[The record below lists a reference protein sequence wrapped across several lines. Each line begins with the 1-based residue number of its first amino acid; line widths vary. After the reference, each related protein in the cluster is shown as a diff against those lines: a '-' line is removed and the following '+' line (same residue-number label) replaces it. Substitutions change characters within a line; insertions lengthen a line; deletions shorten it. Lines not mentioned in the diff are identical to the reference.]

1 MNDGRFQWDDEK
13 AASNYG
19 KHGVRFEAARNVF
32 KDPFAVELIDDRH
45 DYGEDRFV
53 LIASVQGILLTVV
66 YTERQA
72 RAGKDKDRIR
82 IISARHATRQEQD
95 EYYKQNI

>member
-1 MNDGRFQWDDEK
+1 MPDLEFEWDDAK
-13 AASNYG
+13 AASNYA
-19 KHGVRFEAARNVF
+19 KHGVSFRFATGAFR
-32 KDPFAVELIDDRH
+32 DPLALEYLDDRAA
-45 DYGEDRFV
+45 YGEDRFV

-82 IISARHATRQEQD
+82 IISARYATRQEQD